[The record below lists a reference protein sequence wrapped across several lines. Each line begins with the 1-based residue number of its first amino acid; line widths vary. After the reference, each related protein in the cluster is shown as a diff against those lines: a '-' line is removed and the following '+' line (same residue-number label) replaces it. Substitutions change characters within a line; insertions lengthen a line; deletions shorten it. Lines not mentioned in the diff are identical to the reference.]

1 MTGAATRT
9 CHSVFR
15 MAAPPVSW
23 PARAPAFMGG
33 PRHGSCTSSLRINL
47 PGSPVDRH
55 RSKKVETRGLS
66 GLLAALSPVVTP
78 SQPAAWT
85 HVACSGS
92 LPRATS
98 YHPACSYPHW
108 LRPRRH
114 AKQQH
119 LAQRPDVIRQAR
131 GPGIMTPPEGIRER
145 TDNKRRAGCARYSR
159 WRDMTCPEI
168 GNGEPAARI
177 DDTVP
182 EDAHGHC
189 DP

>member
-1 MTGAATRT
+1 MTVIGAKRSRREVSAW
-9 CHSVFR
+9 
-15 MAAPPVSW
+15 PPS
-23 PARAPAFMGG
+23 G
-33 PRHGSCTSSLRINL
+33 PL
-47 PGSPVDRH
+47 
-55 RSKKVETRGLS
+55 TRGDA
-66 GLLAALSPVVTP
+66 LAAGRVDARRLLRLP
-78 SQPAAWT
+78 
-85 HVACSGS
+85 
-92 LPRATS
+92 PRATS

-119 LAQRPDVIRQAR
+119 LAQRPDVIRQSR

-145 TDNKRRAGCARYSR
+145 TDNKRREGCARYSR

-189 DP
+189 DPCVLAERCLCAPACRASDEVYFCTTCHAVP